1 MRFFGGVAGAE
12 AADDADTLVDAAAV
26 FIEEDEE
33 DFMVYPLSWLSC
45 EESLASAAIHVCH
58 CEGGLPTA
66 AIHGEF

>member
-1 MRFFGGVAGAE
+1 MRFLAGAAGTD
-12 AADDADTLVDAAAV
+12 AADDVDALVDTADV
-26 FIEEDEE
+26 FFEEDEE